1 MGQLLKSL
9 REYADSDHL
18 PMHMPGHKR
27 CMGEIGNPYFIDITE
42 IDGFDDLHHAEG
54 ILADAQKRAADL
66 YHAEETHYLVNG
78 STAGVLAAVSG
89 CTTFGGKLLMARNC
103 HRSAYHAAF
112 LKGLH
117 VEYLYPQSMGSMGIN
132 GKILPKDVDNMLQSS
147 PDTEAVLLTSPTYD
161 GIVSDIRQIADCVH
175 GYWIPL
181 IVDEAHGAHF
191 PFSAQFPEDCVS
203 CGADVV
209 IHSLHKTLPALTQT
223 GLIHL
228 NGTLAD
234 RERIRKYLT
243 VYQTS
248 SPSYVLMAGLDS
260 CVEWIRTHPEAF
272 DRYVKD
278 LGQLRE
284 ELRRLKY
291 LELLEVP
298 GMDETKI
305 LISLRKTKW
314 NGQKLAEVL
323 RQEFRIEPEM
333 ACSTYVCMITTVAD
347 TKESLERLKEALCR
361 IDGRFTGEESAGRRE
376 AEKLHSDEV
385 LRTESVCTFQE
396 AEESEKEWI
405 YIADSCGRISGDFVT
420 VYPPGIPLLA
430 PGELITAEVID
441 RLCQYEKDR
450 LEIHG
455 IRDGSIKT
463 VREDGKIS
471 GRRGNC
477 I

>member
-1 MGQLLKSL
+1 MSQLLRSL

-27 CMGEIGNPYFIDITE
+27 RMGEIGDPYFIDITE

-66 YHAEETHYLVNG
+66 YHSEETHYLING

-89 CTTFGGKLLMARNC
+89 CTSFGGKLLMARNC

-132 GKILPKDVDNMLQSS
+132 GRILSEDVENMLQST
-147 PDTEAVLLTSPTYD
+147 PGIQAVLITSPTYD
-161 GIVSDIRQIADCVH
+161 GVVSDIRQIARCVH
-175 GYWIPL
+175 QYGIPL

-191 PFSAQFPEDCVS
+191 PFSVHFPEDSVS
-203 CGADVV
+203 CGADIV

-234 RERIRKYLT
+234 REKIRKYLT
-243 VYQTS
+243 IYQTS

-260 CVEWIRTHPEAF
+260 CVEWTRTHPEAF
-272 DRYVKD
+272 ERYVEN
-278 LGQLRE
+278 LHRLRD
-284 ELRRLKY
+284 ELHGMEN

-305 LISLRKTKW
+305 LISLRKTGW
-314 NGQKLAEVL
+314 NGQKLAETL
-323 RQEFRIEPEM
+323 RKEFCIEPEM

-347 TKESLERLKEALCR
+347 TKESFGRLKEALFA
-361 IDGRFTGEESAGRRE
+361 IDGRFSKEGSGMSLEEKSFF
-376 AEKLHSDEV
+376 SDEV
-385 LRTESVCTFQE
+385 IRTEGVCTFQE
-396 AEESEKEWI
+396 AEESEKEWVCVG
-405 YIADSCGRISGDFVT
+405 DSCGKISGDFVT

-430 PGELITAEVID
+430 PGEKITREIVD
-441 RLCQYEKDR
+441 RLYQYEKDR

-455 IRDGSIKT
+455 MTGGKIMT
-463 VREDGKIS
+463 VREDEKNNGRS
-471 GRRGNC
+471 GNR

>member
-147 PDTEAVLLTSPTYD
+147 PDTESVLLTSPTYD

-175 GYWIPL
+175 GYGIPL

-191 PFSAQFPEDCVS
+191 HWHESFPDTALTE
-203 CGADVV
+203 GADIV
-209 IHSLHKTLPALTQT
+209 IESLHKTLPAFTQT
-223 GLIHL
+223 GVLHARYGL
-228 NGTLAD
+228 VKEEL
-234 RERIRKYLT
+234 LT
-243 VYQTS
+243 WSLQTYQSS
-248 SPSYVLMAGLDS
+248 SPSYLLMAGAERCFSYLLG
-260 CVEWIRTHPEAF
+260 EGRKEMQ
-272 DRYVKD
+272 RYVSD
-278 LGQLRE
+278 LEWFRQEMKGLKALRLFESQWKEPSKLVIATDRTPVRGRDLADRLRE
-284 ELRRLKY
+284 TYHIETEMSCGDY
-291 LELLEVP
+291 VIA
-298 GMDETKI
+298 MTSVADE
-305 LISLRKTKW
+305 RKSFER
-314 NGQKLAEVL
+314 LAEAL
-323 RQEFRIEPEM
+323 QE
-333 ACSTYVCMITTVAD
+333 
-347 TKESLERLKEALCR
+347 
-361 IDGRFTGEESAGRRE
+361 IDGELT
-376 AEKLHSDEV
+376 EKLDRQAFGNVELTAGKNSFCYDCHRPEPGVYS
-385 LRTESVCTFQE
+385 CE
-396 AEESEKEWI
+396 AAYLPKRRVPLAEAAGELAAEPV
-405 YIADSCGRISGDFVT
+405 YP
-420 VYPPGIPLLA
+420 YPPGIPLLVE
-430 PGELITAEVID
+430 GERISQEMVEQLKRAVRQQISV
-441 RLCQYEKDR
+441 
-450 LEIHG
+450 HG
-455 IRDGSIKT
+455 VTDGFINIL
-463 VREDGKIS
+463 VL
-471 GRRGNC
+471 
-477 I
+477 

>member
-1 MGQLLKSL
+1 MSQLLRSL

-27 CMGEIGNPYFIDITE
+27 RMGEIGNPYFIDITE

-54 ILADAQKRAADL
+54 ILADARKRAADL
-66 YHAEETHYLVNG
+66 YHSEETHYLING

-89 CTTFGGKLLMARNC
+89 CISFGGKLLMARNC

-112 LKGLH
+112 LKGLQ
-117 VEYLYPQSMGSMGIN
+117 VEYLYPQSMGPMGIN
-132 GKILPKDVDNMLQSS
+132 GRILPKDVENMLQST
-147 PDTEAVLLTSPTYD
+147 PGIQAVLITSPTYD
-161 GIVSDIRQIADCVH
+161 GIVSDIRQIARCVH
-175 GYWIPL
+175 QYGIPL

-191 PFSAQFPEDCVS
+191 PFSVHFPEDSVS

-234 RERIRKYLT
+234 REKIRKYLT
-243 VYQTS
+243 IYQTS

-260 CVEWIRTHPEAF
+260 CVEWIRTHPESF
-272 DRYVKD
+272 ESYVEN
-278 LGQLRE
+278 LHHLRG
-284 ELRRLKY
+284 ELHRMEN
-291 LELLEVP
+291 LELLDIP

-305 LISLRKTKW
+305 LISLRKTGW
-314 NGQKLAEVL
+314 NGKKLAEAL
-323 RQEFRIEPEM
+323 RKEFHIEPEM

-347 TKESLERLKEALCR
+347 TKESFGRLKEALFA
-361 IDGRFTGEESAGRRE
+361 IDRRLFKEQTSMSLEEKR
-376 AEKLHSDEV
+376 LFSDEV
-385 LRTESVCTFQE
+385 IKTECVCTFQK
-396 AEESEKEWI
+396 AEEAEKEWVL
-405 YIADSCGRISGDFVT
+405 ASDSCGKVSGDFVT

-430 PGELITAEVID
+430 PGERITMEIID
-441 RLCQYEKDR
+441 RLYQYEKDR

-455 IRDGSIKT
+455 MTGGKIMT
-463 VREDGKIS
+463 VREEEQVNGRS
-471 GRRGNC
+471 GNR